1 MAVIRQTKH
10 YYKEYFQIQRGAFYH
25 YKSFNT
31 VERYIIINTCVPD
44 NEL

>member
-31 VERYIIINTCVPD
+31 EAGAKMAA
-44 NEL
+44 